1 MSTRKLVVCIT
12 FLAVFA
18 MAARIS
24 VDTDTWWHL
33 RAGQWIVE
41 NRAIPR
47 VDSFS
52 HTRSGQPWEYP
63 GWLVQAPLYL
73 IYRWLGPGGL
83 NLWTAAMVTLAF
95 ACIYPIL
102 HGGPFLRAFAV
113 VLAAAASGVYW
124 AARPYMVTFAAA
136 AFFLLVLERW
146 RRRMDTEPH
155 DGHLGSLLLLPL
167 VMLVWVNSHGGF
179 AAGFLIWG
187 AYLAGALF
195 DGLRIRCWSSVRPL
209 ALTGALL
216 LAAAS
221 LNPSG
226 PEMLAYPF
234 KTVGITAVQEYIQE
248 WQPPDLQARS
258 VQPFIWLLLLTF
270 GAVGFSRR
278 RLLLTD
284 FLLFAGFGYMALTAG
299 RNIALFSLAAPLVL
313 TRHADPLARAL
324 GQRWGYSGLS
334 ERPRT
339 PFQGRLNLALLALLA
354 AAGVLKLA
362 LVFPAE
368 VNQEHFAETLPVEAV
383 DFLRSQP
390 HSSGKLFNS
399 YNYGGYL
406 VWALPEYP
414 VFVDGRTDLYNDEII
429 SQWLQVVRA
438 EPGWQDVLDRWEIG
452 VVLLEPDMPVV
463 SELESSGWE
472 RAYADSLA
480 VIYRR

>member
-1 MSTRKLVVCIT
+1 
-12 FLAVFA
+12 
-18 MAARIS
+18 
-24 VDTDTWWHL
+24 
-33 RAGQWIVE
+33 
-41 NRAIPR
+41 
-47 VDSFS
+47 
-52 HTRSGQPWEYP
+52 
-63 GWLVQAPLYL
+63 
-73 IYRWLGPGGL
+73 
-83 NLWTAAMVTLAF
+83 
-95 ACIYPIL
+95 
-102 HGGPFLRAFAV
+102 
-113 VLAAAASGVYW
+113 
-124 AARPYMVTFAAA
+124 
-136 AFFLLVLERW
+136 
-146 RRRMDTEPH
+146 
-155 DGHLGSLLLLPL
+155 
-167 VMLVWVNSHGGF
+167 
-179 AAGFLIWG
+179 
-187 AYLAGALF
+187 
-195 DGLRIRCWSSVRPL
+195 
-209 ALTGALL
+209 
-216 LAAAS
+216 
-221 LNPSG
+221 
-226 PEMLAYPF
+226 
-234 KTVGITAVQEYIQE
+234 VQEYIQE